1 MFLKIFK
8 VMITRTLRSTLIA
21 FFISFG
27 LWSCDKEDN
36 SSSIPD
42 IDVKP
47 KEYTS
52 WIVGDTTDVIVSGV
66 LEGTVL
72 AGGGLEP
79 DAPMKWM
86 LERAKGGDIVVIRIG
101 SGEDGYNN
109 YFFKEL
115 GIQVNSVETILLN
128 SKKVAQNADVNRK
141 VRNAEC
147 LFFTGGDQSEYY
159 TQINGTPLE
168 ESINYLKNSKKIT
181 VGGNSAGC
189 AIQGE
194 YFFSAENLGNSSL
207 QSADALN
214 NPYDNKITIRKDFM
228 QSPFLGNLITDT
240 HYNNPDRKGRHLVF
254 MAKMSK
260 DYAVTLPKGIGIEEK
275 TVVCVDENGKAKVFG
290 SASAYFIAPNF
301 EENKPESCEAGKKL
315 TWDVEGK
322 ALKVYEVKGTNQGDR
337 FFDVA
342 NWVEGQ
348 GGVWKF
354 YSVKDGLL
362 QVTN

>member
-1 MFLKIFK
+1 MISRVLYFIFFSVFAHSFL
-8 VMITRTLRSTLIA
+8 V
-21 FFISFG
+21 
-27 LWSCDKEDN
+27 SCDKEEN
-36 SSSIPD
+36 ISSSGSNPT
-42 IDVKP
+42 P

-52 WIVGDTTDVIVSGV
+52 WVVGDTSDVNMSGV
-66 LEGTVL
+66 LGGTVL

-101 SGEDGYNN
+101 SGTDGYNN

-115 GIQVNSVETILLN
+115 GVQVNSVETILLS
-128 SKKVAQNADVNRK
+128 SKKVAENVDVNRK

-147 LFFTGGDQSEYY
+147 LFFTGGDQSLYFKY
-159 TQINGTPLE
+159 IDGTALE
-168 ESINYLKNSKKIT
+168 NSINYLKNTKKVT

-194 YFFSAENLGNSSL
+194 YFFTAENLGETTL
-207 QSADALN
+207 QSSDALN
-214 NPYDNKITIRKDFM
+214 NPFDSRITIRKDFM

-240 HYNNPDRKGRHLVF
+240 HYNNPDRKGRHIVF
-254 MAKMSK
+254 MAKMVK
-260 DYAVTLPKGIGIEEK
+260 DFQLSTVRGIGIDEK
-275 TVVCVDENGKAKVFG
+275 TVVCINENGLAKVFG
-290 SASAYFIAPNF
+290 SASAYFISPSLEN
-301 EENKPESCEAGKKL
+301 NKPEICEVGKKL
-315 TWDVEGK
+315 TWDFEGK
-322 ALKVYEVKGTNQGDR
+322 SLKVYEVKGTNQGDR

-348 GGVWKF
+348 GGIWKF